1 MDGRPTDNK
10 KRRHG
15 KFNFLALKGEIAE
28 KVESGLPISFIWEE
42 LTSSK
47 KLSLSYP
54 QFCRYVNRYI
64 TKKASKSV
72 EKQQEDDKSSSQVST
87 NESNIRSYNHKP
99 KPDKDL
105 I

>member
-1 MDGRPTDNK
+1 MDGRPTDK

-54 QFCRYVNRYI
+54 QFCRYVNRFI
-64 TKKASKSV
+64 TKKAAKKSENKQEESQSKYQV
-72 EKQQEDDKSSSQVST
+72 PKDDST
-87 NESNIRSYNHKP
+87 IRSYNHKP